1 MKAMEMIAY
10 YVLGIPDL
18 IDDICDKFDCVDLD
32 TEYLKDI
39 IEECSYRN
47 LKNVGSIVIKNLY
60 TQIIDDAIESYG
72 FDADKFSFYIDGD
85 YSELKYNGISIKQT
99 SDIERLSNN

>member
-47 LKNVGSIVIKNLY
+47 LKKCWEYCYQEFVHTNY
-60 TQIIDDAIESYG
+60 
-72 FDADKFSFYIDGD
+72 
-85 YSELKYNGISIKQT
+85 
-99 SDIERLSNN
+99 

>member
-10 YVLGIPDL
+10 YVLGVPDL

-47 LKNVGSIVIKNLY
+47 LKNVGSIVINNLY
-60 TQIIDDAIESYG
+60 TQIIDDAIENYG
-72 FDADKFSFYIDGD
+72 LDEGKFSFYIDGN